1 MEIGSC
7 KSVIANEFIVT
18 DLVIRKLQSVITNQS
33 RFPIGVA
40 EKFQT
45 DYC

>member
-7 KSVIANEFIVT
+7 KYIIANEFIIT

-40 EKFQT
+40 EKFQPN
-45 DYC
+45 YC